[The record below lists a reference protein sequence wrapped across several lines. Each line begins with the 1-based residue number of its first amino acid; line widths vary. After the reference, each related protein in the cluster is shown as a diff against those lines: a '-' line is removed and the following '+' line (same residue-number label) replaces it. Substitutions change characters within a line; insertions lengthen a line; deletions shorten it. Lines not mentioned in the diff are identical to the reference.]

1 MAGKRRDVVV
11 EAEEQ
16 LLYGG
21 GGIMETL
28 VRRQAGRGR
37 WDGWGIH
44 YFFFSRQGRILPKSY
59 PLQSCLKIGVFF

>member
-1 MAGKRRDVVV
+1 MTTMAGKRRDVVV

-37 WDGWGIH
+37 WDGWGVH
-44 YFFFSRQGRILPKSY
+44 YFFLFLAG
-59 PLQSCLKIGVFF
+59 